1 MPQIRRGVAG
11 VCVALTLLLVLGGLA
26 PNGIASGTE
35 VAATGAHDAVAV
47 VAVHQVSR
55 AGIGLAEHPPGTTP
69 AFAVAVPAAPERPAL
84 STGRAASSAAADTPV
99 GSASRDRSPPL
110 QS

>member
-11 VCVALTLLLVLGGLA
+11 VCVALTLLLVLSGLA

-84 STGRAASSAAADTPV
+84 STGRAASSAAADAPV
-99 GSASRDRSPPL
+99 GRASRDRSPPV